1 MKFVV
6 GEERIEAEL
15 SHGDLTVS
23 GDDEKGFRPYQL
35 LVASVASCS
44 GSVFKRVLEK
54 KRIEFDN
61 ITIEASV
68 KRDEK
73 KANRIEEIQLTFKV
87 TGEALNLEQLEK
99 SLVVSSKN
107 CAMVRSVENSINIQE
122 IVEIV

>member
-1 MKFVV
+1 MKFVE

-23 GDDEKGFRPYQL
+23 GEDEKGFRPYQL